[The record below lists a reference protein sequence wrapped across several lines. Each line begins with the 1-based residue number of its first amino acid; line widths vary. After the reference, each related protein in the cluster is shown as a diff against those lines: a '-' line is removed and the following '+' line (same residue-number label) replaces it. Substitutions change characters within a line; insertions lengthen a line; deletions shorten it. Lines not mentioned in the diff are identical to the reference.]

1 MNAHETPLKAEHAAL
16 GAHFTDFAGW
26 QMPLRYG
33 SELAEHRA
41 VRESAGL
48 FDLSHMGEI
57 AVSGPQ
63 AGAVLDAT
71 VVGQPSTMKPGR
83 ARYSLLCNDDGGIL
97 DDFVIYRRGSDDFLV
112 VANAANTAVVC
123 DALVRCAK
131 GSEGSE
137 GSETTIA
144 DRTAE
149 IALVAIQGPDA
160 NEIVRSLVGPDV
172 DFAGLKYFWA
182 TDATVAG
189 VDVLLSR
196 TGYTGEDGFE
206 LYLPNAQAV
215 ALWRALLEATRARG
229 GLPVGLAARDSLRLE
244 AGLALYGHELT
255 EDTNPYEA
263 GLGRIVRLGDQD
275 AGNDFPGRDALVRV
289 SQDEARRVLVGL
301 AGSGRR
307 SARAGY
313 AVFPAD
319 ADAESNDAAVGEV
332 TSGAPS
338 PTLGHPIALAYVD
351 AELAEPG
358 TPLTVDIRGKREAF
372 TVTQPPFYRR
382 G

>member
-1 MNAHETPLKAEHAAL
+1 MNAHETPLNAEHAAL
-16 GAHFTDFAGW
+16 GAYFTDFAGW

-57 AVSGPQ
+57 AVTGSQ

-71 VVGQPSTMKPGR
+71 VVGRPSTMKPGR

-97 DDFVIYRRGSDDFLV
+97 DDFVIYRRGDEDFLV
-112 VANAANTAVVC
+112 VANASNTVVVR
-123 DALVRCAK
+123 DALLRCAA
-131 GSEGSE
+131 SFEATVE
-137 GSETTIA
+137 

-149 IALVAIQGPDA
+149 TALIAVQGPDA
-160 NEIVRSLVGPDV
+160 DKIVRELTDV
-172 DFAGLKYFWA
+172 DLAGLKYFWA

-215 ALWRALLEATRARG
+215 ALWRALLEATRSRG

-358 TPLTVDIRGKREAF
+358 TPMTVDIRGKREAF

>member
-16 GAHFTDFAGW
+16 GAYFTDFAGW

-57 AVSGPQ
+57 AVTGSQ

-71 VVGQPSTMKPGR
+71 VVGRPSTMKPGR

-97 DDFVIYRRGSDDFLV
+97 DDFVIYRRGDEDFLV
-112 VANAANTAVVC
+112 VANASNTVVVR
-123 DALVRCAK
+123 DALLRCAA
-131 GSEGSE
+131 SFEATVE
-137 GSETTIA
+137 

-149 IALVAIQGPDA
+149 TALIAVQGPDA
-160 NEIVRSLVGPDV
+160 DKIVRELTDV
-172 DFAGLKYFWA
+172 DLAGLKYFWA

-215 ALWRALLEATRARG
+215 ALWRALLEATRSRG

-358 TPLTVDIRGKREAF
+358 TPMTVDIRGKREAF